1 MLMIEDEN
9 IETTELVTNNHVS
22 NFDTFLQR
30 ELNYV
35 FCLEVESSNIKRQKK
50 AGMYLS
56 YCKRRAKRVVSKRQ
70 ATRSL

>member
-22 NFDTFLQR
+22 NFDTFFQR

-56 YCKRRAKRVVSKRQ
+56 YCKRRKLEYLKVTQVER
-70 ATRSL
+70 